1 MSPLKIL
8 CSSVIF
14 IATIA
19 MPVLGQAD
27 PSRISTEGT
36 KVVLLGTGT
45 PNADPERSG
54 PAVAIVV
61 NETPYLVDFGPGVVR
76 RAAAAARAGFLPL
89 RVSNLKLAFVTHLH
103 SDHTAGYSDLILS
116 PWVLGRDEMLEVF
129 GPVGIS
135 AMTDHIL
142 AAYEQD
148 IRIRIDGLEPANDRG
163 YRVNAHEVDA
173 GPIYADANVI
183 VTAFSVNHGSWPN
196 AFGYKFLSDDR
207 TIVISGDTRPSESI
221 VEQCNG
227 CDVLIHEVY
236 SQAGFATRAPEW
248 QRYHA
253 SFHTS
258 TYELAELANRAR
270 PQLLILYHQL
280 LWGQSEE
287 QLLAE
292 IRERY
297 DGRVVW
303 GRDLQVY

>member
-1 MSPLKIL
+1 M
-8 CSSVIF
+8 
-14 IATIA
+14 
-19 MPVLGQAD
+19 
-27 PSRISTEGT
+27 
-36 KVVLLGTGT
+36 
-45 PNADPERSG
+45 
-54 PAVAIVV
+54 
-61 NETPYLVDFGPGVVR
+61 
-76 RAAAAARAGFLPL
+76 
-89 RVSNLKLAFVTHLH
+89 
-103 SDHTAGYSDLILS
+103 
-116 PWVLGRDEMLEVF
+116 
-129 GPVGIS
+129 
-135 AMTDHIL
+135 
-142 AAYEQD
+142 
-148 IRIRIDGLEPANDRG
+148 
-163 YRVNAHEVDA
+163 
-173 GPIYADANVI
+173 I

-303 GRDLQVY
+303 GRDLQVYLIGRGQSTERDAGIPWRKSSRPRREELRPLCMCGM